1 MNDIKLVNAQ
11 VQDVNE
17 KNLVFNVLLTF
28 DNGRQAKLYCRE
40 EADGMVAS
48 YNLDVVAG
56 KCPCCG
62 KPSCNSLYVKRQEFL
77 QEAQNLTKF
86 PSGME
91 MVRA

>member
-17 KNLVFNVLLTF
+17 KTLYFNVLLTF

-40 EADGMVAS
+40 EVDGLVNA
-48 YNLDVVAG
+48 YNLDVVGG

-62 KPSCNSLYVKRQEFL
+62 KPACSSLYTKRHEL
-77 QEAQNLTKF
+77 LHDAQKIAKF
-86 PSGME
+86 PSGMD
-91 MVRA
+91 VLR